1 MSAAA
6 LPDDPAHGGLA
17 HGHADEPHGSRRG
30 YHLGFLL
37 SVLLT
42 ALPFAL
48 VMTHAVR
55 DPGMAAAMVMAAA
68 AVQVVVHMVFFLHM
82 NTRSQGGWT
91 FLALVF
97 TLVLVVIALSGS
109 LWVMYHLNTN
119 MAPMSAQ
126 MLQAP

>member
-17 HGHADEPHGSRRG
+17 HADEPHGSRRG

-55 DPGMAAAMVMAAA
+55 DPEMAAAMVMAAA